1 MHILINKKYLTY
13 GQYKVKCALGK
24 RGIGHKK
31 KEGDLI
37 TPIGQYKI
45 KFILYRKDRI
55 KKIQSKLK
63 KVIIKKNMGWC
74 DDPNS
79 EKYNK
84 LINLPF
90 NFKYEKL
97 FKKENTYDII
107 LVLNYNMNPIK
118 KNKGSAIFIHVVK
131 KNYRKTKGCIAIG
144 KTQLLKIIK
153 KIKNNTKV
161 KIVHQKQNFQF

>member
-1 MHILINKKYLTY
+1 
-13 GQYKVKCALGK
+13 
-24 RGIGHKK
+24 
-31 KEGDLI
+31 
-37 TPIGQYKI
+37 
-45 KFILYRKDRI
+45 
-55 KKIQSKLK
+55 
-63 KVIIKKNMGWC
+63 MGWC

-131 KNYRKTKGCIAIG
+131 KNYRKTKGYIAIG

-161 KIVHQKQNFQF
+161 KIVHQK

>member
-24 RGIGHKK
+24 RGIGYKK

-37 TPIGQYKI
+37 TPKGQYKI
-45 KFILYRKDRI
+45 KFILYRKDRL
-55 KKIQSKLK
+55 KKIQSRLK
-63 KVIIKKNMGWC
+63 KVVIKKNMGWC

-107 LVLNYNMNPIK
+107 LVLNYNMNPIR
-118 KNKGSAIFIHVVK
+118 KNKGSAIFIHVAK
-131 KNYRKTKGCIAIG
+131 KNYKKTKGCVATG
-144 KTQLLKIIK
+144 KTQLLKLLK
-153 KIKNNTKV
+153 KIKINTKA
-161 KIVHQKQNFQF
+161 KIVHQK

>member
-13 GQYKVKCALGK
+13 GQYKVKCAIGK
-24 RGIGHKK
+24 RGIGYKK

-45 KFILYRKDRI
+45 KFILYRKDRV

-63 KVIIKKNMGWC
+63 KVVIKKNMGWC

-79 EKYNK
+79 KKYNK

-97 FKKENTYDII
+97 FKRENTYDII

-153 KIKNNTKV
+153 KIKNNTEV
-161 KIVHQKQNFQF
+161 KIVHQK

>member
-1 MHILINKKYLTY
+1 
-13 GQYKVKCALGK
+13 
-24 RGIGHKK
+24 
-31 KEGDLI
+31 
-37 TPIGQYKI
+37 
-45 KFILYRKDRI
+45 
-55 KKIQSKLK
+55 
-63 KVIIKKNMGWC
+63 MGWC

-79 EKYNK
+79 KKYNK

-131 KNYRKTKGCIAIG
+131 KNYRKTKDCIAIG
-144 KTQLLKIIK
+144 KAQLLKIIK
-153 KIKNNTKV
+153 KIKNNTEV
-161 KIVHQKQNFQF
+161 KIVHQK